1 MRREDEKEAITMKK
15 LPMVLTM
22 SSVLIGFPLTGL
34 MTWVGC
40 ECIAAAKELHDARI
54 DATEARVR

>member
-1 MRREDEKEAITMKK
+1 MKN
-15 LPMVLTM
+15 LPRVLTM

-40 ECIAAAKELHDARI
+40 ECIAAAKGLHEQRI
-54 DATEARVR
+54 GGSETGLG

>member
-1 MRREDEKEAITMKK
+1 MEAITMKK
-15 LPMVLTM
+15 LPTVLTM

-40 ECIAAAKELHDARI
+40 ECIVAAKELRDSRI
-54 DATEARVR
+54 DETEARVR